1 MRMLPRVART
11 LAFAAIVVGAGLLF
25 GITGWLRPYR
35 PVEFSC
41 LIVAEILI
49 SALATAQ
56 PIAEDRGAMPPS
68 FVIEF
73 ISLLLFGTGPTMLVA
88 AAGALIRGRLAS
100 SQPFDSPR
108 HVFLNTFTVIAA
120 ALAAGLAHRALRG
133 T

>member
-73 ISLLLFGTGPTMLVA
+73 ISLLLFGTGPTILVPPPV
-88 AAGALIRGRLAS
+88 ALIKGRLQSPKQFA
-100 SQPFDSPR
+100 SPR
-108 HVFLNTFTVIAA
+108 HDFC
-120 ALAAGLAHRALRG
+120 
-133 T
+133 